1 MRGFKGFLFI
11 FLLGFSS
18 GAVKSELVDR
28 IVAVA
33 GSEVITQSELE
44 RAYAEDELGIIR
56 LEGSGEI
63 SKKEYLEKMV
73 EKKLIT
79 QEVRKQGA
87 TVSSEEI
94 EKEIERKRRSL
105 GLTQAGL
112 ESELKRQGLSM
123 EKYREMV
130 RDNLAMGK
138 LISKE
143 VQGIEI
149 TDREIQS
156 YYQLHQEQFKNPF
169 RVHLYQIV
177 IKEGPKAQA
186 QIKQVKEKFQTG
198 VRFSELVKIF
208 SAVGKEEEGD
218 LGWLVLGSLK
228 PELSKVISE
237 IELGGLSRVYKDE
250 AGYHIFW
257 LSGWE
262 RWVNIPGEMRA
273 EAMESELAQSVSGP
287 RCEIKNVAM
296 ALEGKELLV
305 MVEDCAL
312 DAWGTIRNYL
322 YQKQMEER
330 YQVWIE
336 KLKAKSYIEIRL

>member
-11 FLLGFSS
+11 FLVGFSL
-18 GAVKSELVDR
+18 GIVKSEIVDR
-28 IVAVA
+28 IVAVV

-44 RAYAEDELGIIR
+44 RAYKLDELGVIG
-56 LEGSGEI
+56 LGVGGEL
-63 SKKEYLEKMV
+63 SKREYLEKMV

-79 QEVRKQGA
+79 QEVRKQGT

-105 GLTQAGL
+105 GLTQEGL
-112 ESELKRQGLSM
+112 EAELKRQGLSM

-143 VQGIEI
+143 VQGVEI
-149 TDREIQS
+149 TDQEIQS
-156 YYQLHQEQFKNPF
+156 YYQLHQEQFHNPF

-177 IKEGPKAQA
+177 IKEGPEAKAR
-186 QIKQVKEKFQTG
+186 IKQVKEKFKAG
-198 VRFSELVKIF
+198 VKFSELVKIF

-218 LGWLVLGSLK
+218 LGWMVLGSLK
-228 PELSKVISE
+228 PELREVISE
-237 IELGGLSRVYKDE
+237 MELGGLSQVYKDG

-262 RWVNIPGEMRA
+262 CWVNIPGEE
-273 EAMESELAQSVSGP
+273 EAGVMETRVAQSVSGL
-287 RCEIKNVAM
+287 RCEIKNRSIMV
-296 ALEGKELLV
+296 EGKELLV
-305 MVEDCAL
+305 PVEDCVL
-312 DAWGTIRNYL
+312 DVGGMIRNYL